1 MHAAAGAIERVVVNK
16 GFAMRTT
23 RMVMMV
29 AAGAL
34 AVPAV
39 AALVERK
46 PPYFASIQ
54 AKEARMRTGPGR
66 TYPISWRYVRP
77 GLPVKVIENFKEKGA
92 GATWRKIED
101 PGGTQGWM
109 QSNLVSDTRT
119 AMVMGDIAELRDSP
133 RYAGKVSWRAAPGV
147 VGRISMCGN
156 GWCYLDVKGRGGFVE
171 VSHLW
176 GVDPAETIE

>member
-1 MHAAAGAIERVVVNK
+1 MVKK
-16 GFAMRTT
+16 GFAMRIGTAMT
-23 RMVMMV
+23 VI
-29 AAGAL
+29 AAIGL
-34 AVPAV
+34 AVPTAAAV
-39 AALVERK
+39 ADKK

-66 TYPISWRYVRP
+66 NYPISWKYVRP
-77 GLPVKVIENFKEKGA
+77 GLPVRVVENFKEKGA

-133 RYAGKVSWRAAPGV
+133 RYAGKVNWRAAPGV
-147 VGRISMCGN
+147 VGRISKCGN
-156 GWCYLDVKGRGGFVE
+156 GWCYLDVMGRGGFIE

-176 GVDPAETIE
+176 GVDSAETIE

>member
-1 MHAAAGAIERVVVNK
+1 MVNK
-16 GFAMRTT
+16 GFAMRIGRAMT
-23 RMVMMV
+23 MMAAVM
-29 AAGAL
+29 L

-39 AALVERK
+39 AALVDKK

-66 TYPISWRYVRP
+66 NYPITWKYVRP
-77 GLPVKVIENFKEKGA
+77 GLPVKVVENFKEKGA
-92 GATWRKIED
+92 GAQWRKIED

-109 QSNLVSDTRT
+109 QANLISETRT

-133 RYAGKVSWRAAPGV
+133 RYAGKVNWRAAPGV
-147 VGRISMCGN
+147 VGRVSQCTR

-171 VSHLW
+171 VSHVW
-176 GVDPAETIE
+176 GVDAAETIE